1 MEMATANFVRPGD
14 KTIVLSAGKWG
25 ERWQELNKTFGANM
39 VVLKEE
45 YGKTPAPEKLAAALA
60 EHKDAA
66 LVYATLSE
74 TSTGIAMDI
83 PAIGKLVAATEAL
96 LVVDGISGVGAVEC
110 RTDEWKID
118 LLAVGAQKALMMPPG
133 LAYLAISAKAKA
145 VYEKKGPPPA
155 YYFHLGS
162 YLKSLADNDTPYTP
176 AHTLIAAQVKSLRLL
191 LATGMEKIW
200 ARTNLMSK
208 ALLAA
213 AAELGLEPF
222 ADRPSAS
229 LTVLSVPAGID
240 GPKWEKLLETKYGL
254 KVAGGQGSMK
264 GKIIRIAHMGYIDP
278 IDIVGIVAALEWS
291 LAEQGRKVEFG
302 KAVGVATRIL
312 SEAFAAPRA

>member
-1 MEMATANFVRPGD
+1 MMKYRLVTPGPAMAPEETLLELAKPIRHHRTAENKALVAEAIAALKQVFATQNDVAILTSSGTGAMEMATANFVRPGD

-83 PAIGKLVAATEAL
+83 PAIGKLVAATGAL

-145 VYEKKGPPPA
+145 AYEKKGPPLA

-176 AHTLIAAQVKSLRLL
+176 AHTMIAAQVKSLRLL
-191 LATGMEKIW
+191 LETGMEKIW

-208 ALLAA
+208 ALLA
-213 AAELGLEPF
+213 
-222 ADRPSAS
+222 
-229 LTVLSVPAGID
+229 
-240 GPKWEKLLETKYGL
+240 
-254 KVAGGQGSMK
+254 
-264 GKIIRIAHMGYIDP
+264 
-278 IDIVGIVAALEWS
+278 
-291 LAEQGRKVEFG
+291 
-302 KAVGVATRIL
+302 
-312 SEAFAAPRA
+312 